1 MSTEKE
7 KTRKVEPVAQRRSV
21 SASGKSKLKTR
32 ESAVTGGMRASRR
45 SGEKDTSVGR
55 GKRRAT
61 QPPSFL
67 RGEIFRASVR
77 AERLIAISAP
87 KGLTWLS
94 VFLLGVLLA
103 RAPLFFSAYPLGIGF
118 MCATV
123 RYFPFAAVGAFAGAI
138 SNGIGGLV
146 YASASV
152 VICAVRL
159 IISLYGKRN
168 GHKELFYIAPNVR
181 MYTSAMAGFVCGLY
195 GIIRNGYRYYDLF
208 GSFLL
213 ITVSPLFTYLVSAGA
228 SGECKKNSS
237 FNTLSCSAFA
247 ASVIYS
253 LKDISPLGI
262 GLSAVA
268 AGLISVFAARKRG
281 TLYGTAAGTLFGFV
295 GAPSLM
301 HVFSVLG
308 FVIGMARK
316 LSLRASLLVALPFV
330 FGVAYAV
337 SGMIGAATALASVLI
352 SSILYLIADYFG
364 IFDAAERVFE
374 CTEKPVSKKAEL
386 SCEERFEAL
395 SESFRSL
402 SEVCYALSDRY
413 RRPDESELR
422 VLCDNVCDKY
432 CARCRASSLC
442 WNRDYASTSDVMGKV
457 VCRLSEGKKISR
469 KTLPTFFSARCP
481 SIDGIINEINAGCA
495 ALTKKQL
502 QSNRTEAFAMDYE
515 AIAALISRALEA
527 NAAETRVNRG
537 LTFDAR
543 SACAKIIG
551 DAPLT
556 VTGSRRL
563 NIRASGFDPESKT
576 YSQKALKAAL
586 EKTCGLR
593 LCEPEYSVENGRTS
607 VRLSAVRRFGVRMSF
622 LSRPKIEGSDCGDCV
637 SVFENREDYYYAM
650 LSDGMGSGSEA
661 ALTSSVCSVFLKKML
676 SAGNAKDISIE
687 MLNDLVRSS
696 RGECSATVDI
706 FELDMLTGKASF
718 IKSGAAPSF
727 VKRGGR
733 LFRIQSKTLP
743 IGIVRAVDA
752 EQVSY
757 TVEAGDIIIMQSD
770 GVAQSYEDCPWIA
783 NLITRCWTDDLSVMC
798 SRILD
803 AAEANNPE
811 RDDRSV
817 CIMKIVEIK

>member
-1 MSTEKE
+1 MSREKE
-7 KTRKVEPVAQRRSV
+7 KIRKVAPVAQRRSV
-21 SASGKSKLKTR
+21 GGAGKSKLNTR
-32 ESAVTGGMRASRR
+32 ERAVAGGMQGIRR
-45 SGEKDTSVGR
+45 NAEQTSAGR
-55 GKRRAT
+55 GQRRA
-61 QPPSFL
+61 PASPRFL

-77 AERLIAISAP
+77 AERFIALSAP
-87 KGLTWLS
+87 KGIVWLS
-94 VFLLGVLLA
+94 VFVLGVLFA
-103 RAPLFFSAYPLGIGF
+103 RTPLFFSAYPLGIGF
-118 MCATV
+118 MCASE
-123 RYFPFAAVGAFAGAI
+123 RYFPFAAIGVFAGAL
-138 SNGIGGLV
+138 SNGIGGLI

-152 VICAVRL
+152 ILTAARL
-159 IISLYGKRN
+159 LISLYGKKR
-168 GHKELFYIAPNVR
+168 GRSGLFYAGSNIR
-181 MYTSAMAGFVCGLY
+181 MYMSAMAAFTCGLY
-195 GIIRNGYRYYDLF
+195 CIIRNGYRYYDLF

-213 ITVSPLFTYLVSAGA
+213 ITVSPLFTYLISAGA
-228 SGECKKNSS
+228 SRECKKSNA
-237 FNTLSCSAFA
+237 FNTVVCSVFA
-247 ASVIYS
+247 ASFLYS
-253 LKDISPLGI
+253 LKEFAPLGI
-262 GLSAVA
+262 SLSAIG
-268 AGLISVFAARKRG
+268 AGIVSIFAARKRG

-295 GAPSLM
+295 AAPSLM

-308 FVIGMARK
+308 FVTGLARR
-316 LSLRASLLVALPFV
+316 LSLRVSLIIALPV
-330 FGVAYAV
+330 ACAAAYAV
-337 SGMIGAATALASVLI
+337 SGITGLASAFSHILLSALI
-352 SSILYLIADYFG
+352 YLVAEYFG
-364 IFDAAERVFE
+364 IFDAVEGVFE
-374 CTEKPVSKKAEL
+374 CTEKKRAKSSEL

-422 VLCDNVCDKY
+422 VLCDRVCDKY
-432 CARCRASSLC
+432 CTRCRASSLC

-457 VCRLSEGKKISR
+457 VCRLSEGKKITR
-469 KTLPTFFSARCP
+469 GTLPSFFSARCP
-481 SIDGIINEINAGCA
+481 SIDGIINEINSGCA

-502 QSNRTEAFAMDYE
+502 QGNRTEVFAMDYE

-527 NAAETRVNRG
+527 NSAETRVNRK
-537 LTFDAR
+537 LTSEAKDACLR
-543 SACAKIIG
+543 IIG
-551 DAPLT
+551 DAPIT
-556 VTGSRRL
+556 VTGKRRL
-563 NIRASGFDPESKT
+563 SIRASGFDPRSKE
-576 YSQKALKAAL
+576 YSPHALKCSI
-586 EKTCGLR
+586 EKACGFR
-593 LCEPEYSVENGRTS
+593 LSDPKYAVENGRSS
-607 VRLSAVRRFGVRMSF
+607 VTMSAVRRYGVRMSF
-622 LSRPKIEGSDCGDCV
+622 LSRPKTDGAECGDCV

-696 RGECSATVDI
+696 RGECSATVDL

-743 IGIVRAVDA
+743 IGIVRAADA

-783 NLITRCWTDDLSVMC
+783 NLLTRCWTDDLGTMC
-798 SRILD
+798 ARILD
-803 AAEANNPE
+803 AAEANNAE

-817 CIMKIVEIK
+817 CILKIVEIK